1 MQVLTG
7 CLRDGSHRRMI
18 HEFIRLAAAVAL
30 LAAVPPA
37 SAMVGGGGAP
47 AASVANAVVTIVGSH
62 GNSCT
67 GTLIARD
74 IVLTAAHC
82 IAPGATTKV
91 VDYKSP
97 PPRLLDIRRTAVHP
111 RFDMQSLLSH
121 RATADVA
128 LLQLASPL
136 PAQPAALGG
145 ALMPITVGMSL
156 TVVGMGV
163 AVAGDGRSGGVAR
176 AASLSVTGRPGTL
189 QIRLVDP
196 STNNTR
202 AGLGACTGD
211 SGAPAFLDSS
221 SGAVIAGVV
230 SWSTGPNN
238 ASGCGGLTG
247 ITPLALYRDWILKT
261 ARGWGAGI

>member
-1 MQVLTG
+1 MIQKYMRAFTITAALT
-7 CLRDGSHRRMI
+7 LVH
-18 HEFIRLAAAVAL
+18 
-30 LAAVPPA
+30 PA
-37 SAMVGGGGAP
+37 SAMVGGGSAP
-47 AASVANAVVTIVGSH
+47 SPAVANAIVTIVGSH
-62 GNSCT
+62 GTSCT

-82 IAPGATTKV
+82 VAPGTTYKM
-91 VDYKSP
+91 VDYKSK
-97 PPRLLDIRRTAVHP
+97 PPRLLDIRRTATHP
-111 RFDMQSLLSH
+111 QFNMQSLLAH

-128 LLQLASPL
+128 LLQLAAPLSASPVR
-136 PAQPAALGG
+136 LGG
-145 ALMPITVGMSL
+145 ALMPITVGQRL

-196 STNNTR
+196 ATNNAR

-211 SGAPAFLDSS
+211 SGAPAFLDSNGGS
-221 SGAVIAGVV
+221 VIVGVV

-247 ITPLALYRDWILKT
+247 VTPLALYRDWIIKT
-261 ARGWGAGI
+261 ARSWGM

>member
-1 MQVLTG
+1 
-7 CLRDGSHRRMI
+7 MI
-18 HEFIRLAAAVAL
+18 QQGIRALAAVAIL
-30 LAAVPPA
+30 TLTQPA
-37 SAMVGGGGAP
+37 LAMVGGGSTPSP
-47 AASVANAVVTIVGSH
+47 AVANAIVTIVGSH
-62 GNSCT
+62 GTSCT

-82 IAPGATTKV
+82 IAPGTTYKM
-91 VDYKSP
+91 VDYKSQ
-97 PPRLLDIRRTAVHP
+97 PPRLLDVRRVAAHP
-111 RFDMQSLLSH
+111 QFNMQSLLAH

-145 ALMPITVGMSL
+145 ALMPVTVGQRL

-163 AVAGDGRSGGVAR
+163 AVHGDGRSGGVAR
-176 AASLSVTGRPGTL
+176 AASLAVTGRPGTL

-196 STNNTR
+196 ATNNAR

-211 SGAPAFLDSS
+211 SGAPAFLDSNGGS
-221 SGAVIAGVV
+221 VIAGVV
-230 SWSTGPNN
+230 SWSTGANN

-247 ITPLALYRDWILKT
+247 VTPLALYRDWIIRT
-261 ARGWGAGI
+261 ARSWGAGI

>member
-1 MQVLTG
+1 
-7 CLRDGSHRRMI
+7 MI
-18 HEFIRLAAAVAL
+18 QQFIRLVAAMAAL
-30 LAAVPPA
+30 TLTQPA
-37 SAMVGGGGAP
+37 FAMVGGGGAP
-47 AASVANAVVTIVGSH
+47 SPAAANAVVTIVGSH
-62 GNSCT
+62 GTSCT

-82 IAPGATTKV
+82 IAPGTAYKI
-91 VDYKSP
+91 VDYKSQ
-97 PPRLLDIRRTAVHP
+97 PPRLLDIRRVATHP
-111 RFDMQSLLSH
+111 QFDMQSLLAH

-136 PAQPAALGG
+136 AAQPAALGG
-145 ALMPITVGMSL
+145 ALMPVTAGMRL

-163 AVAGDGRSGGVAR
+163 AIAGDGRSGGVAR
-176 AASLSVTGRPGTL
+176 AASLAVTGRPGTL

-221 SGAVIAGVV
+221 GGGVIVGVV

-247 ITPLALYRDWILKT
+247 VTPLALYRDWILKT
-261 ARGWGAGI
+261 ARSWGAGI

>member
-1 MQVLTG
+1 
-7 CLRDGSHRRMI
+7 MI
-18 HEFIRLAAAVAL
+18 HRCIHLAVAATVL
-30 LAAVPPA
+30 ISAQPA
-37 SAMVGGGGAP
+37 SAMVGGGSAP
-47 AASVANAVVTIVGSH
+47 SPTVASAVVTIVGSH

-74 IVLTAAHC
+74 VVLTAAHC
-82 IAPGATTKV
+82 IAPGTTTKI
-91 VDYKSP
+91 VDYKSQ
-97 PPRLLDIRRTAVHP
+97 PPRLLDIRRTAAHP
-111 RFDMQSLLSH
+111 QFDMQSLLAH

-136 PAQPAALGG
+136 AAQFAALGG
-145 ALMPITVGMSL
+145 ALMPVTAGMRL

-163 AVAGDGRSGGVAR
+163 AIAGDGRSGGVAR
-176 AASLSVTGRPGTL
+176 AASLTVTGRPGTL

-211 SGAPAFLDSS
+211 SGAPALLDSS
-221 SGAVIAGVV
+221 GGAVIAGVV
-230 SWSTGPNN
+230 SWSTGANN

-247 ITPLALYRDWILKT
+247 VTPLALYRDWILKT
-261 ARGWGAGI
+261 ARSWGAGI

>member
-1 MQVLTG
+1 
-7 CLRDGSHRRMI
+7 MI
-18 HEFIRLAAAVAL
+18 QQFIRLVAAGAAL
-30 LAAVPPA
+30 TLMQP
-37 SAMVGGGGAP
+37 SFAMVGGGSAP
-47 AASVANAVVTIVGSH
+47 SPAVANAVVTIVGSH

-74 IVLTAAHC
+74 VVLTAAHC
-82 IAPGATTKV
+82 IAPGTTTKIV
-91 VDYKSP
+91 NYKSQ
-97 PPRLLDIRRTAVHP
+97 PPRLLDVRRTAVHP
-111 RFDMQSLLSH
+111 QFNMQSLLAH

-145 ALMPITVGMSL
+145 ALMPVTVGMRL

-163 AVAGDGRSGGVAR
+163 AIAGDGRSGGVAR
-176 AASLSVTGRPGTL
+176 AASLAVTGRPGTL

-196 STNNTR
+196 SANNTR

-211 SGAPAFLDSS
+211 SGAPAFLDSN
-221 SGAVIAGVV
+221 GGGVIAGVV

-247 ITPLALYRDWILKT
+247 VTPLALYRDWILKT
-261 ARGWGAGI
+261 ARSWGVGI

>member
-1 MQVLTG
+1 MTRQN
-7 CLRDGSHRRMI
+7 
-18 HEFIRLAAAVAL
+18 RLAVAL
-30 LAAVPPA
+30 LVAALAPPA

-47 AASVANAVVTIVGSH
+47 SPAVANAIVTIVGSH
-62 GNSCT
+62 GTSCT

-74 IVLTAAHC
+74 IILTAAHC
-82 IAPGATTKV
+82 IAPGTTYKM
-91 VDYKSP
+91 VDYNTR
-97 PPRLLDIRRTAVHP
+97 PPRLLDIRRVAAHP
-111 RFDMQSLLSH
+111 QFNMQSLLAH

-128 LLQLASPL
+128 LLQLAAPL
-136 PAQPAALGG
+136 STQPAKLGG
-145 ALMPITVGMSL
+145 ALMPITASMRL

-163 AVAGDGRSGGVAR
+163 AVRGDGRSGGVAR
-176 AASLSVTGRPGTL
+176 AASLAVTGRPGTL

-196 STNNTR
+196 ITNNAR

-221 SGAVIAGVV
+221 GGSTIVGVV

-247 ITPLALYRDWILKT
+247 VTPLALYRDWILRT
-261 ARGWGAGI
+261 ARSWGAGM

>member
-1 MQVLTG
+1 MIQQA
-7 CLRDGSHRRMI
+7 LR
-18 HEFIRLAAAVAL
+18 A
-30 LAAVPPA
+30 LAAVTILTSTQPA

-47 AASVANAVVTIVGSH
+47 SPAVANAIVTIVGSH
-62 GNSCT
+62 GTSCT
-67 GTLIARD
+67 GMLIARD

-82 IAPGATTKV
+82 VAPGTTYKI
-91 VDYKSP
+91 VDYKNK
-97 PPRLLDIRRTAVHP
+97 PPRLLDIKRTATHP
-111 RFDMQSLLSH
+111 QFNMRSLLAH

-128 LLQLASPL
+128 LLQLAAPL
-136 PAQPAALGG
+136 SAPPVRLGD
-145 ALMPITVGMSL
+145 ALMPIMVGQRL

-163 AVAGDGRSGGVAR
+163 AVRGDGRSGGVAR

-196 STNNTR
+196 LTNNAR

-211 SGAPAFLDSS
+211 SGAPAFLDQNGGS
-221 SGAVIAGVV
+221 VIAGVV

-247 ITPLALYRDWILKT
+247 VTPLALYRDWIIRT
-261 ARGWGAGI
+261 ARSWGALM

>member
-1 MQVLTG
+1 
-7 CLRDGSHRRMI
+7 MI
-18 HEFIRLAAAVAL
+18 QQFIRLVAVVAAL
-30 LAAVPPA
+30 TLTQPA
-37 SAMVGGGGAP
+37 FAMVGGGGAP
-47 AASVANAVVTIVGSH
+47 SPAAASAVVTIVGSH

-74 IVLTAAHC
+74 VVLTAAHC
-82 IAPGATTKV
+82 IAPGTTTKI
-91 VDYKSP
+91 VDYKSQ

-111 RFDMQSLLSH
+111 QFDMQSLLAH

-136 PAQPAALGG
+136 AAQPAALGG
-145 ALMPITVGMSL
+145 ALMPVTVGMRL

-176 AASLSVTGRPGTL
+176 AASLAVTGRPGTL

-221 SGAVIAGVV
+221 GGVVIGIV

-247 ITPLALYRDWILKT
+247 VTPLALYRDWILKT
-261 ARGWGAGI
+261 ARSWGAGI